1 MGARVVAVDGD
12 AAYSRPGPRVAEG
25 VAQLAHLLHPDES
38 RRPRCRRASWL
49 TTRVSCVSAMLA
61 R

>member
-25 VAQLAHLLHPDES
+25 VAQLAHLMHPEAVAEPSLPS
-38 RRPRCRRASWL
+38 RQLLPA
-49 TTRVSCVSAMLA
+49 
-61 R
+61 

>member
-25 VAQLAHLLHPDES
+25 VAQLAHLLHPDDVEA
-38 RRPRCRRASWL
+38 PALPIARAEL
-49 TTRVSCVSAMLA
+49 TAAQLVSAMLA